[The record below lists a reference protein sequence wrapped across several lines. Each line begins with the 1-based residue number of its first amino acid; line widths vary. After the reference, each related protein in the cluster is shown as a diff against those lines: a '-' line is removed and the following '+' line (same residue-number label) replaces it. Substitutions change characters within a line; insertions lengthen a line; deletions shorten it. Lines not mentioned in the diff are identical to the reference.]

1 MVSMEN
7 NFKTMALAA
16 GAAVVLAISSVLGMI
31 VLGKFKDQ
39 TSDLLTFSNTSTVPA
54 LINTTI
60 VAFITGLGIF
70 GTFMG
75 IIVLGI
81 VAKVVLGIFKS

>member
-7 NFKTMALAA
+7 NFKTMAMAA
-16 GAAVVLAISSVLGMI
+16 GASVVLAISSVLGMI
-31 VLGKFKDQ
+31 VLAKFQ
-39 TSDLLTFSNTSTVPA
+39 ETANSTLAIV
-54 LINTTI
+54 NTTI
-60 VAFITGLGIF
+60 LAFITGLGIF